1 MGPCQQLECQS
12 RVRIRFLRLQSD
24 RTLHIRN
31 KGPRDGLVK
40 SRISMA
46 DTPTAAPYVRLIIKT
61 DREPKF
67 AAARSQPLS
76 AGKCSRSASP
86 YVPYGASIRGERMS
100 VRSSDDSIQRGAL
113 LLRPPILVFG
123 AEPLAVRY
131 TLTARR
137 STL

>member
-67 AAARSQPLS
+67 AAASLTAALRGEMLAISLTVR
-76 AGKCSRSASP
+76 A
-86 YVPYGASIRGERMS
+86 VWASIRGERMS

>member
-1 MGPCQQLECQS
+1 MLSTVYAHTLLANNPRPSRLRRSVAVLNDGPCQQLECQS

-46 DTPTAAPYVRLIIKT
+46 DTPTAAPYVRLIINT

-67 AAARSQPLS
+67 AAASNFFLS
-76 AGKCSRSASP
+76 VAHSRSP
-86 YVPYGASIRGERMS
+86 RGN
-100 VRSSDDSIQRGAL
+100 
-113 LLRPPILVFG
+113 
-123 AEPLAVRY
+123 
-131 TLTARR
+131 ARDQ
-137 STL
+137 